1 MQESCYWISNWSGRH
16 TWRTKENDSVSKKW
30 RLGSP
35 RKGGPSALHLW
46 SLGCFLDKSPQNNLG
61 AQVTLL
67 KKKKKKSPRRMQR
80 LSLFPTPWKAEKQ
93 RPVRAS
99 EKLWNR
105 AHAPSTPEH
114 REPSNPTEPGML
126 AGPTPPRPF
135 PPLRCEISAED
146 KCQLVRL
153 IPGNSVHPNICMYS
167 FSRKV

>member
-67 KKKKKKSPRRMQR
+67 KKKKKKNLPGECRGCPCSPHPGKQKSKD
-80 LSLFPTPWKAEKQ
+80 LSGHLK
-93 RPVRAS
+93 S
-99 EKLWNR
+99 
-105 AHAPSTPEH
+105 
-114 REPSNPTEPGML
+114 
-126 AGPTPPRPF
+126 
-135 PPLRCEISAED
+135 CEIEHMPQAPQSIESPATP
-146 KCQLVRL
+146 R
-153 IPGNSVHPNICMYS
+153 
-167 FSRKV
+167 SRACWLDQHHQGPSHLWGVKSLPKINAS